1 MSPAGTRQQIT
12 ENVPTNRTKTMPE
25 QQQTRETR
33 TPANLSTKYDPKL
46 GETNAKRFQAGVI
59 ALLKTSDHKG
69 ERNRP
74 WQKSRVVSALC
85 TTSKP
90 YVLVR
95 RVSDDKATSRVPP
108 GTPRD
113 EEIRGWSLQ
122 ARLRA
127 REGGLKSLEVL
138 WVLGVDPAAGGCRT
152 GPPNRWIW
160 SADLPNEMGSKSTR
174 RGVPFHFFLPSN
186 RADPARSI
194 AVRISEGTPLGHEGH
209 FWPPPCRGAANVR
222 AGTGPG
228 PRFGHRVPK
237 SVPTGWAIPPD
248 PQQPRGGEIPV
259 QGGP

>member
-1 MSPAGTRQQIT
+1 MNGEMALQGPSRYPLAWWTHSCCLQREPTAARSGVRRALEEGTTKCAQTTEYQGHGPARGQ
-12 ENVPTNRTKTMPE
+12 E
-25 QQQTRETR
+25 
-33 TPANLSTKYDPKL
+33 
-46 GETNAKRFQAGVI
+46 
-59 ALLKTSDHKG
+59 
-69 ERNRP
+69 
-74 WQKSRVVSALC
+74 SRVVSALC

-174 RGVPFHFFLPSN
+174 RWVPFIQRL
-186 RADPARSI
+186 R
-194 AVRISEGTPLGHEGH
+194 
-209 FWPPPCRGAANVR
+209 
-222 AGTGPG
+222 
-228 PRFGHRVPK
+228 
-237 SVPTGWAIPPD
+237 
-248 PQQPRGGEIPV
+248 RGGARWE
-259 QGGP
+259 

>member
-1 MSPAGTRQQIT
+1 MNGEMALQGPSRYPLAWWTHSCCLQREPTAARSGVRRALEEGTTKCAQTTEYQGHGPARGQ
-12 ENVPTNRTKTMPE
+12 E
-25 QQQTRETR
+25 
-33 TPANLSTKYDPKL
+33 
-46 GETNAKRFQAGVI
+46 
-59 ALLKTSDHKG
+59 
-69 ERNRP
+69 
-74 WQKSRVVSALC
+74 SRVVSALC

-174 RGVPFHFFLPSN
+174 RSVCSRFFLPLF
-186 RADPARSI
+186 RANGARCPGEVSSWVPPCI
-194 AVRISEGTPLGHEGH
+194 MGPLLHPSLQRGRKRTRGDGTRGAVRPGGLPRCPHRLGH
-209 FWPPPCRGAANVR
+209 PP
-222 AGTGPG
+222 
-228 PRFGHRVPK
+228 
-237 SVPTGWAIPPD
+237 
-248 PQQPRGGEIPV
+248 
-259 QGGP
+259 

>member
-1 MSPAGTRQQIT
+1 MNGEMALQGPSRYPLAWWTHSCCLQREPTAARSGVRRALEEGTTKCAQTTEYQGHGPARGQ
-12 ENVPTNRTKTMPE
+12 E
-25 QQQTRETR
+25 
-33 TPANLSTKYDPKL
+33 
-46 GETNAKRFQAGVI
+46 
-59 ALLKTSDHKG
+59 
-69 ERNRP
+69 
-74 WQKSRVVSALC
+74 SRVVSALC

-138 WVLGVDPAAGGCRT
+138 WVLEVDSDRRRRPRGPA
-152 GPPNRWIW
+152 NRWIW

-174 RGVPFHFFLPSN
+174 RSVCSRFFLPLF
-186 RADPARSI
+186 RANGARFPGEVSYFIPACVMR
-194 AVRISEGTPLGHEGH
+194 ATFGH
-209 FWPPPCRGAANVR
+209 PPCRGAGNVR

-248 PQQPRGGEIPV
+248 PQQPRGGQIPV

>member
-1 MSPAGTRQQIT
+1 M
-12 ENVPTNRTKTMPE
+12 
-25 QQQTRETR
+25 
-33 TPANLSTKYDPKL
+33 
-46 GETNAKRFQAGVI
+46 
-59 ALLKTSDHKG
+59 
-69 ERNRP
+69 
-74 WQKSRVVSALC
+74 VSALC

-174 RGVPFHFFLPSN
+174 RWV
-186 RADPARSI
+186 
-194 AVRISEGTPLGHEGH
+194 
-209 FWPPPCRGAANVR
+209 
-222 AGTGPG
+222 
-228 PRFGHRVPK
+228 
-237 SVPTGWAIPPD
+237 
-248 PQQPRGGEIPV
+248 
-259 QGGP
+259 

>member
-1 MSPAGTRQQIT
+1 MNGEMALQGPSRYPLAWWTHSCCLQREPTAARSGVRRALEEGTTKCAQTTEYQGHGPARGQ
-12 ENVPTNRTKTMPE
+12 E
-25 QQQTRETR
+25 
-33 TPANLSTKYDPKL
+33 
-46 GETNAKRFQAGVI
+46 
-59 ALLKTSDHKG
+59 
-69 ERNRP
+69 
-74 WQKSRVVSALC
+74 SRVVSALC

-138 WVLGVDPAAGGCRT
+138 WVLGVDPAAGGGRT

-174 RGVPFHFFLPSN
+174 RWVPFHFFLPSGGAN
-186 RADPARSI
+186 GAPSI

-209 FWPPPCRGAANVR
+209 FWPPPCRGAGNVR

-248 PQQPRGGEIPV
+248 PQQARGGEIPV